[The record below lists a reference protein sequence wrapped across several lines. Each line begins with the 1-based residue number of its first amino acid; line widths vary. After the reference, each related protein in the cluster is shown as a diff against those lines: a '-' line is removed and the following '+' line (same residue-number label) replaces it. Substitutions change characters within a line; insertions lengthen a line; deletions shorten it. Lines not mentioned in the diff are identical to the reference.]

1 MPPPPTSRRWA
12 RKCGGACSIRAA
24 SAWNGRSGAS
34 GCRHEG
40 LKKRASPRKTGRPF
54 WRQPLLLGVIVLL
67 LGSGG
72 AGGWWAWHEGWL
84 VEAHNRLEAV
94 SRSVVAAITP
104 FKLTDVTVEG

>member
-1 MPPPPTSRRWA
+1 MGDPAHRGAVMRASRKKSAPPSRDYDR
-12 RKCGGACSIRAA
+12 R
-24 SAWNGRSGAS
+24 
-34 GCRHEG
+34 
-40 LKKRASPRKTGRPF
+40 KKRASPRRTGRPV